1 MNAMIEVH
9 LGQKPCL
16 AGGSLRST
24 GPGIIIGYAH
34 LDNAGWLD
42 PHFMPEGKGCGR
54 THYNPKKRWEL
65 SSKASE
71 PLGLG
76 GGNGLLYVA
85 ESSGQNGV
93 YTVPESSCYFDRD
106 YPVLLDIST
115 NVEI

>member
-1 MNAMIEVH
+1 MAEVH
-9 LGQKPCL
+9 LGQKPSL

-24 GPGIIIGYAH
+24 GPGIIIGYAN

-54 THYNPKKRWEL
+54 TLRNPKKRWEL
-65 SSKASE
+65 NSKTPE

-76 GGNGLLYVA
+76 GGNGLIYVA
-85 ESSGQNGV
+85 ESGGQNGV
-93 YTVPESSCYFDRD
+93 YTVPESHDQFKHD
-106 YPVLLDIST
+106 YPVILDIST